1 MDVLGVFPHTHAH
14 TQASRWT
21 HEERHLPWDQ
31 DQYRN
36 EVVTLPSLSPRPHSS
51 CGVDLEEQQQQ
62 HQLLLLQ
69 LVLELTEVVQ
79 ELGDARPDTLR
90 NYNNNNN
97 NNNINCDK

>member
-1 MDVLGVFPHTHAH
+1 MDVLGVFPH

-51 CGVDLEEQQQQ
+51 CGVVQETEEPSLFVCCPLCSSFHQQQQ
-62 HQLLLLQ
+62 QQYKHLL
-69 LVLELTEVVQ
+69 
-79 ELGDARPDTLR
+79 
-90 NYNNNNN
+90 
-97 NNNINCDK
+97 